1 MSRIFTFLFALLFA
15 LAASAERYKLTF
27 VPGSPAGEQL
37 ELIQH
42 QIETSRKIEQIE
54 WFLKVFPQHE
64 AGAYLLEWMQSY
76 YARGNNH
83 ARTIETGERLL
94 ALHPDDFDAI
104 WRCRTAAEK
113 AGDKAAFAK
122 WNTRALEIAAKIVRG
137 PRPPNVDDPT
147 WKQTID
153 VAKGLLE
160 NEEYEVF
167 TAALLLNSPREK
179 IAALERFNTKYPLS
193 KYAVQIWSHLMPL
206 YRAQA
211 DNPKALYAATKL
223 LLADPANIDALLLS
237 GQIMLEQ
244 RTNYAKIQAHG
255 QRILELAAKLPAD
268 RQGYYA
274 GAAQLMIGN
283 TYVNSNNFAMADKH
297 LRAALPYMKGMG
309 STEAA
314 VLFYLGWANYNM
326 EKYPEAAAYFQ
337 QCSTFGGQFGEQ
349 ASRNITAMQRERRIP
364 AQ

>member
-1 MSRIFTFLFALLFA
+1 MSRILAVLFALLFA
-15 LAASAERYKLTF
+15 SALSAERYKLIF

-42 QIETSRKIEQIE
+42 QIETTRKIEQIE
-54 WFLKVFPQHE
+54 WFLKVFPNHE
-64 AGAYLLEWMQSY
+64 AVSYLLEWMQTY
-76 YARGNNH
+76 YSRGSNH
-83 ARTIETGERLL
+83 AKVIDTGERLL
-94 ALHPDDFDAI
+94 VLHPDDFDAV

-113 AGDKAAFAK
+113 SNDKEAFSK
-122 WNTRALEIAAKIVRG
+122 WHRRAIQLAAKIVAG
-137 PRPPNVDDPT
+137 TRPADMDDPT

-167 TAALLLNSPREK
+167 TAALLLSTPREK
-179 IAALERFNTKYPLS
+179 ITALEAFNTKYPLS
-193 KYAVQIWSHLMPL
+193 KYAPQIWSHLMPL

-211 DNPKALYAATKL
+211 DNSKALYAATKL

-244 RTNYAKIQAHG
+244 RTNYPKIQAHG
-255 QRILELAAKLPAD
+255 QRVLDLAAKLPAD

-283 TYVNSNNFAMADKH
+283 TYVNSNNFVMADKH
-297 LRAALPYMKGMG
+297 LRAALPYVKGTG
-309 STEAA
+309 NTEAA
-314 VLFYLGWANYNM
+314 VLFFLGWANYNM

-337 QCSTFGGQFGEQ
+337 QCTVFGGQFGEQ